1 MICPIKKYGNEYN
14 EIPVKVSVNI
24 RAIVTAGLAKDVEDV
39 NQYPAV
45 MNKATPNATDSLSF
59 FLINNIVITR
69 PEVAIISLTK
79 RGISP
84 LIF

>member
-39 NQYPAV
+39 NQEKKPPFENSGHQSV
-45 MNKATPNATDSLSF
+45 CQWQGSGD
-59 FLINNIVITR
+59 
-69 PEVAIISLTK
+69 
-79 RGISP
+79 G
-84 LIF
+84 